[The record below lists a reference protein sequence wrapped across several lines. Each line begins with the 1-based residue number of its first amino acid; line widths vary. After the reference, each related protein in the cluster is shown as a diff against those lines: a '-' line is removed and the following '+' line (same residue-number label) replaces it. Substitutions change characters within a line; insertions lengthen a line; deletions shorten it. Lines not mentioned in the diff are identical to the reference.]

1 MLMLSPLQ
9 AFIALFFLRCLQSS
23 DYFSSHQS
31 PSSAGLTDQ
40 ELLVGAFMIHVMEV
54 ASMNSHEIGQV
65 ECEPGQSWLVGQT
78 RPVGCAL
85 EPSLV
90 LLNHSCDP
98 TMIRVNTGSSTL
110 CFASRDIK
118 AGEEITD
125 GYSFSYDITGG
136 EERRRYLADKYQFSC
151 SCPACEQAWPTY
163 QHLPKS
169 FNDLSPDQ
177 LNIDPLQPQ
186 IIQGRMKTI
195 MQLGAKINQVRPLSC
210 LSLKPPSLTLNI
222 SATKDRGLRGSPG
235 GLR

>member
-1 MLMLSPLQ
+1 MLIIIHLQ
-9 AFIALFFLRCLQSS
+9 AFISLFFLRCLQRSG
-23 DYFSSHQS
+23 YFSSHQS
-31 PSSAGLTDQ
+31 PPSSASLSQQ

-65 ECEPGQSWLVGQT
+65 ECEPGQSWMVGRT
-78 RPVGCAL
+78 KPIGCAL

-98 TMIRVNTGSSTL
+98 SMIRVNTGSSTL

-125 GYSFSYDITGG
+125 GYSFSYDITAG
-136 EERRRYLADKYQFSC
+136 EERRKYLADKYQFTC
-151 SCPACEQAWPTY
+151 SCVACEQDWPTY

-169 FNDLSPDQ
+169 FNDLRPDQ

-186 IIQGRMKTI
+186 VFQERMKTV
-195 MQLGAKINQVRPLSC
+195 MQLGAKINQV
-210 LSLKPPSLTLNI
+210 
-222 SATKDRGLRGSPG
+222 
-235 GLR
+235 